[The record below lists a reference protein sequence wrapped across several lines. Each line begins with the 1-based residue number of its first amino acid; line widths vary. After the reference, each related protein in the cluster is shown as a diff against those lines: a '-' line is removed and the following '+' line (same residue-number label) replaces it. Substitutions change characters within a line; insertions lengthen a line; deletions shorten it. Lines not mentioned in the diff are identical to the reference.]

1 MDTIKPAIGVFC
13 GSSFGSSPRFRE
25 IARTAGRLIGEN
37 GFSMVFGG
45 GDVGLMGEAARAAR
59 AAGAPIL
66 GVLPDF
72 LRYAE
77 PPLRSGETIEIVP
90 DFYSRKERMIDRSD
104 AFLVLPGGIGT
115 LDELTEVL
123 TIKNL
128 GRHDKPIL
136 LVDEEFFAPLL
147 ALFEHY
153 VANDFVSANMMS
165 LLQLFP
171 TSEHAIDSLVQRLL
185 PSSR

>member
-1 MDTIKPAIGVFC
+1 MDKSKPAIGVFC

-25 IARTAGRLIGEN
+25 MARTAGRLIGEN

-59 AAGAPIL
+59 GAGAPIL
-66 GVLPDF
+66 GVLPEF

-90 DFYSRKERMIDRSD
+90 DFYSRKERMIARSD

-165 LLQLFP
+165 LLKLSP
-171 TSEHAIDSLVQRLL
+171 TAEHAMSFLARHFAAA
-185 PSSR
+185 R